1 MSMLDNIDYRIIRAL
16 QANGRMTIQELAS
29 VVNLSA
35 SPCLRR
41 VRILEEQSV
50 LKGYAAVVDEERYGL
65 PVTVFV
71 RIRLERHSEEKVG
84 RFEHSI
90 RAIGEILE
98 CYLLAGDFDY
108 MLRVLVSDLK
118 VLRGFHPRTH
128 PHHPRHSSYRNE
140 LRLWNDKANV
150 GVPRSATQIRFLKL
164 SQVSQPLTATTP
176 LIRCAATRS
185 QKWGWRIYPR

>member
-1 MSMLDNIDYRIIRAL
+1 MLDNIDYRIIRAL

-90 RAIGEILE
+90 RGIGEILE

-118 VLRGFHPRTH
+118 SYEDFIRERIHTIPGIAAIETSFAYGTIKRTLVFPDPPRK
-128 PHHPRHSSYRNE
+128 S
-140 LRLWNDKANV
+140 
-150 GVPRSATQIRFLKL
+150 
-164 SQVSQPLTATTP
+164 VS
-176 LIRCAATRS
+176 
-185 QKWGWRIYPR
+185 

>member
-1 MSMLDNIDYRIIRAL
+1 MLDSIDYKIIRAL

-29 VVNLSA
+29 AVNLSA

-41 VRILEEQSV
+41 VRILEEQGV

-84 RFEHSI
+84 RFERSI

-98 CYLLAGDFDY
+98 CHLLAGDFDY
-108 MLRVLVSDLK
+108 MLRVLVPDLK
-118 VLRGFHPRTH
+118 SYEDFIRERIHTIPGIAAIETSFAYGTIKRTLVFPDPPRK
-128 PHHPRHSSYRNE
+128 SV
-140 LRLWNDKANV
+140 A
-150 GVPRSATQIRFLKL
+150 
-164 SQVSQPLTATTP
+164 
-176 LIRCAATRS
+176 
-185 QKWGWRIYPR
+185 